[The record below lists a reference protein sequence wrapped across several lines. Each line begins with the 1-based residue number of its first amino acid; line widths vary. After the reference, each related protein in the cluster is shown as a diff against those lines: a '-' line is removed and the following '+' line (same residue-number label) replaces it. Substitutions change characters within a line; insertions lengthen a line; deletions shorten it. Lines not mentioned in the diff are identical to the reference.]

1 MVQYIDYYIEY
12 NNRHFLHGFR
22 TEEGQKILQSGG
34 LLMNCNDFSSMVPAF
49 LDDTLDNES
58 LHAFLDHLD
67 ECKGCREELE
77 IQYLVDRVFDE
88 KSAGQEINLSKD
100 LPAYIQREKNL
111 LRNRQRL
118 WVTAAIFES
127 VAITVAIL
135 TVILYML

>member
-1 MVQYIDYYIEY
+1 
-12 NNRHFLHGFR
+12 
-22 TEEGQKILQSGG
+22 
-34 LLMNCNDFSSMVPAF
+34 MNCNDFSSMVPAF

-77 IQYLVDRVFDE
+77 IQYLVDRV
-88 KSAGQEINLSKD
+88 L
-100 LPAYIQREKNL
+100 
-111 LRNRQRL
+111 NRQRL
-118 WVTAAIFES
+118 SVTAAIFES